1 MSRLVKIC
9 LRCPVLRYLVS
20 ATIAEKPLFHK
31 GQDSFPSWT
40 SPVRP
45 RSPALDRLR
54 AELFDE
60 ARYPRRPGRPARAS
74 LSTSARSVASHGARS
89 SSVSGISARIFAT
102 LEVVG
107 AVELPTE

>member
-9 LRCPVLRYLVS
+9 LRCPVLRYPVS

-45 RSPALDRLR
+45 RSPALV
-54 AELFDE
+54 
-60 ARYPRRPGRPARAS
+60 S
-74 LSTSARSVASHGARS
+74 SRS
-89 SSVSGISARIFAT
+89 
-102 LEVVG
+102 
-107 AVELPTE
+107 